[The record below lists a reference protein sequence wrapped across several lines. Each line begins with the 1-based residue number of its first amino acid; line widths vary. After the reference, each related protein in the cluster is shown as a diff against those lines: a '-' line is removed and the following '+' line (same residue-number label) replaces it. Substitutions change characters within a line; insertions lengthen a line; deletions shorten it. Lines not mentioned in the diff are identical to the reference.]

1 MQITKLDVCR
11 GNWKIF
17 QKLRIEGLSP
27 SSCLEIK
34 ADGCGHNMAP
44 ALLLKADSSTPDE
57 YVLIAP
63 DFNVKESVYTIIDT
77 AAHKDGKEQ
86 ARVSINHAMSKWASR
101 ATYRLNKELSKSLR
115 DFDEVAEFYKA
126 TVNFYDC
133 IEDGDSLIIRCGVLT
148 PSRNDTNI
156 EIICEDEQGKT
167 LDIVTIP
174 FGQNET
180 PTDFTLEKRVLES
193 QYSIKIPSNHQRY
206 YFFLSDSNHPSFNSF
221 DCLTPERLKLLRED
235 SNYLFRSAQFDP
247 FYDKWL
253 KEHRATQGV
262 LQKQRT
268 VVFARNVL
276 FSIIVPLYNTPLQ
289 LFEEMVDSVT
299 QQTYSNWELVL
310 VNASPDYAELD
321 ELIKV
326 KTAADKRIRC
336 IQLEANKGISENT
349 NAGIN
354 ASAGDYICFFDH
366 DDTLEPD
373 LLFSYAEAI
382 DRDSE
387 IDLLYCDEDKLMPDG
402 TYTQPFF
409 KPDFN
414 LDLLRNNNYICHM
427 LTIRKELLDQLEPNS
442 KEYDGAQDHNLT
454 LRAVEKTNHIH
465 HVPKLLYHWRITE
478 SSTAA
483 DAASKPYASLAGIK
497 AVQEHL
503 DRSGIKATVEQAKR
517 PFTYK
522 VTYAVPEDRPLVS
535 IIIPTKDHID
545 LLSVCLN
552 SIIQRSTYTNFEVL
566 VVENNSSE
574 AKTFDYYKEIEAQG
588 DGKIRII
595 TWPNEFNF
603 SKIMN
608 YASKHAE
615 GDYLLLLNNDTEI
628 ITPNWIEIML
638 GLCSRKD
645 VGAVGVKLYYPDE
658 TIQHAGIC
666 IGGGV
671 AGHLCLNLPKNNWGY
686 FALNDAQ
693 QDLSAVTAACMMTK
707 KSVFDSVGG
716 FTEEL
721 QVAFNDVDYCLK
733 IRERDLLVVY
743 TPEVELYHYESIS
756 RGQENNVE
764 KKMRFHRE
772 VSYMNYRWARY
783 YVEGDPY
790 MNPNFAS
797 GEPLNRYYHL

>member
-63 DFNVKESVYTIIDT
+63 DFNVKESVYAIIDT

-156 EIICEDEQGKT
+156 EIICKDEQGKT

-465 HVPKLLYHWRITE
+465 HVPKVLYHWRITE

-608 YASKHAE
+608 YASKHAK
-615 GDYLLLLNNDTEI
+615 GDYLLLLNNDTEV

>member
-1 MQITKLDVCR
+1 
-11 GNWKIF
+11 
-17 QKLRIEGLSP
+17 
-27 SSCLEIK
+27 
-34 ADGCGHNMAP
+34 MAP